1 MIKVTVIGAQN
12 DRYLNRTK
20 NGHFDLKINGH
31 FGHITFIHISW
42 NDYQNDRH
50 SQQ

>member
-1 MIKVTVIGAQN
+1 MVKVTVIGAQN
-12 DRYLNRTK
+12 NRYLNRTK

-31 FGHITFIHISW
+31 ITFIHISW
-42 NDYQNDRH
+42 NDYQNVRH